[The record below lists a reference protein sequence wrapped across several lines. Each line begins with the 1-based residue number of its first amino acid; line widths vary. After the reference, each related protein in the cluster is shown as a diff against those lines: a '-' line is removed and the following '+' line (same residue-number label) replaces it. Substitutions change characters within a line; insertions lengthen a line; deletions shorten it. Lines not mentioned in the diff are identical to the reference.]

1 MVISAVIASCGK
13 TNETLIP
20 LTETLLED
28 GVEVLVVDNRGE
40 LDSSILDD
48 RVLYLHIEGTVF
60 QSWNVGIDTA
70 KAKRHDW
77 VAILN
82 DDIVLEYSAC
92 SRVAE
97 TLKARPDVWIA
108 GFDYEHHKRL
118 GLREA
123 VGSFREHGIGGF
135 AFMLRPE
142 SGLAFDPLFNWWGGD
157 DDLVYTCRFMGG
169 KAMVVEG
176 VHVQHPP
183 GGGTTSQHY
192 PEVMAE
198 LGSDRLLLQAK
209 WGKSW

>member
-1 MVISAVIASCGK
+1 MIASVGRS
-13 TNETLIP
+13 NETLIP
-20 LTETLLED
+20 LTETLIED

-40 LDSSILDD
+40 LDASILDD
-48 RVLYLHIEGTVF
+48 RVRYHRCEGFNVF
-60 QSWNVGIDTA
+60 QAWNVGIRAARLEGD
-70 KAKRHDW
+70 DW
-77 VAILN
+77 VAVLN

-97 TLKARPDVWIA
+97 TLKARTDVWIA
-108 GFDYEHHKRL
+108 GFDYERHKRL

-142 SGLAFDPLFNWWGGD
+142 SRLEFDPLFNWWGGD

-183 GGGTTSQHY
+183 GGGTSSQHY